1 MEANFN
7 QLDILLK
14 LIQERSEDI
23 RVMATINQQV
33 QVNQKN
39 YDVEF
44 NQVQQSLRQM
54 GFKVIA
60 MKKHDKPR
68 QDEENKI
75 LEYLSKITT
84 LNLPE
89 RMYIY
94 KFCQTI
100 IKLFKP
106 EMQIVRFNQK
116 DTKDLLLMFK
126 QYFMAENN
134 IEILQQIQQL
144 MMDQEFK
151 MTSALVLIKILVNKS
166 REDFH
171 NLIQTTSAIVISK
184 IKAKLSEQ
192 QQNQKQIVNEQQKQI
207 DLQDSESNES
217 PKTKLWIQRKTSK
230 QREQSNSLVYQKPA
244 IILRS
249 VSMIDKLLV
258 AQSQQQSYQQQL
270 MSQQQQIYINPER
283 ELKLQLRAQQKKL
296 KKRLHSN
303 YKAMFD
309 LDFDNFWAMH
319 IILKKKFIKH
329 SDKYFLQRG
338 GFYIWSQLKLLNQS
352 IRQTINNHQL
362 KRIECI
368 QADKLTNEQIQVIH
382 RVYNTTCQSPR
393 KLPQL
398 PNIQLKSQSPQIIK
412 QNKFVSNL
420 SFLPQLQFRNQQLI
434 QQQQQAYQQVSQ
446 KPISYYDPNKD
457 FTTSAQRSN
466 KSLNLSQDQIRRKKS
481 EHNSEIILYK

>member
-1 MEANFN
+1 MEVNFN
-7 QLDILLK
+7 QLDILLR
-14 LIQERSEDI
+14 LIQERSEDV
-23 RVMATINQQV
+23 RVMTTINQQV
-33 QVNQKN
+33 QTHQKTI
-39 YDVEF
+39 DIEF

-75 LEYLSKITT
+75 LEYLSKINT

-171 NLIQTTSAIVISK
+171 NLIQSTSAIVISK

-192 QQNQKQIVNEQQKQI
+192 QQQQKHIINEQQKSTE
-207 DLQDSESNES
+207 LQDPGSNES
-217 PKTKLWIQRKTSK
+217 PKTKLWIQRKGSK
-230 QREQSNSLVYQKPA
+230 QRESSSSLVYQKPT

-249 VSMIDKLLV
+249 VSMVDKLLV

-270 MSQQQQIYINPER
+270 MQQQQQMYINPER

-296 KKRLHSN
+296 KKKLHSN
-303 YKAMFD
+303 YKAIID
-309 LDFDNFWAMH
+309 VDFDNYWAMH

-338 GFYIWSQLKLLNQS
+338 GFYIWSQLKLFNQS
-352 IRQTINNHQL
+352 IRQTINNYQL
-362 KRIECI
+362 KRNDSI
-368 QADKLTNEQIQVIH
+368 QADKLTNEQIQEIH
-382 RVYNTTCQSPR
+382 RIYNTTCQSPR

-398 PNIQLKSQSPQIIK
+398 PNVQLKSQSPQIIK
-412 QNKFVSNL
+412 QNKFVQNL

-434 QQQQQAYQQVSQ
+434 QQQQQAYSQVSQ
-446 KPISYYDPNKD
+446 KPISFYDPNKD

-466 KSLNLSQDQIRRKKS
+466 KSLNLSQDQIRHKKS

>member
-1 MEANFN
+1 MEASFN
-7 QLDILLK
+7 QLDILLR
-14 LIQERSEDI
+14 LIQERSEDV
-23 RVMATINQQV
+23 RVMATINSYV
-33 QVNQKN
+33 NANQKN
-39 YDVEF
+39 NDVEF
-44 NQVQQSLRQM
+44 NQIQQTLRQM

-89 RMYIY
+89 RIYIY

-100 IKLFKP
+100 IKQFKP

-116 DTKDLLLMFK
+116 DIKDLLLMFK

-134 IEILQQIQQL
+134 AEMLQQIQQL
-144 MMDQEFK
+144 MIDQEFK
-151 MTSALVLIKILVNKS
+151 MASALVLIKILVNKS

-171 NLIQTTSAIVISK
+171 NLIQTTSAIVITK
-184 IKAKLSEQ
+184 IKAKLAEQ
-192 QQNQKQIVNEQQKQI
+192 QQYQKQTAIEQPKLA
-207 DLQDSESNES
+207 DLQESELNES
-217 PKTKLWIQRKTSK
+217 PKTKLWIQRKGSK
-230 QREQSNSLVYQKPA
+230 QREQSNSLVSQKPT
-244 IILRS
+244 IIIRS
-249 VSMIDKLLV
+249 ASMIDKLLI
-258 AQSQQQSYQQQL
+258 AQSQQQSYQPQL
-270 MSQQQQIYINPER
+270 MLQQQQMYINPER

-296 KKRLHSN
+296 KKKLHSN
-303 YKAMFD
+303 YKAIMEI
-309 LDFDNFWAMH
+309 DFDNFWAMH

-338 GFYIWSQLKLLNQS
+338 GFYIWSQLKLFNQF
-352 IRQTINNHQL
+352 IRQTINNYQL

-368 QADKLTNEQIQVIH
+368 QADKLANEQIQVIH

-398 PNIQLKSQSPQIIK
+398 QNAQLKSQSPQIIK

-420 SFLPQLQFRNQQLI
+420 SFLPQLQFRNQQ
-434 QQQQQAYQQVSQ
+434 QQQAYSQVSY
-446 KPISYYDPNKD
+446 KPISFYDPNKD
-457 FTTSAQRSN
+457 LTISAQRSN
-466 KSLNLSQDQIRRKKS
+466 KSLNLSQDLIRHKKS